1 MILGSLKNVR
11 VIRLPRRDAWLFF
24 QIHPGDRRLKLAPR
38 IGGMKNCP
46 YWGIEQAANLM
57 VIWRVFSL
65 LIVLDVFKE
74 IFYGLYHGKSPSNHH
89 VGEYVWNFFQV
100 S

>member
-46 YWGIEQAANLM
+46 YWGDRTSSKSNGNLEG
-57 VIWRVFSL
+57 FLPFNSL
-65 LIVLDVFKE
+65 GCV
-74 IFYGLYHGKSPSNHH
+74 
-89 VGEYVWNFFQV
+89 
-100 S
+100 